1 MMIMF
6 RTISR
11 NDEPPYDPDEM
22 LIERCCYGN
31 AWTEPCPFVQ
41 DPEECLLYETGREMD
56 LCVRVKRIAKEE
68 AIEDELAAEEMA
80 REYEDDV
87 YYCGCIGYS

>member
-1 MMIMF
+1 MF

-11 NDEPPYDPDEM
+11 NDDPPNESLDEM
-22 LIERCCYGN
+22 LVERCCYGN

-41 DPEECLLYETGREMD
+41 DPEECLLYETGREFE

-68 AIEDELAAEEMA
+68 AIEDKLAYEEMA
-80 REYEDDV
+80 KEYEDDEV
-87 YYCGCIGYS
+87 NITDTIKY